1 MRKRR
6 KWKCKNYEWKW
17 KIPRHGKS
25 KPKVLLQHRQSSV
38 DKTDFSRQLRSKE
51 KDAEEV
57 KGLASEVETLRS
69 LKTEFEAQLSDLK
82 DMVKQTRLWWKI
94 YS

>member
-1 MRKRR
+1 MD
-6 KWKCKNYEWKW
+6 
-17 KIPRHGKS
+17 
-25 KPKVLLQHRQSSV
+25 L
-38 DKTDFSRQLRSKE
+38 SRQLGSKE